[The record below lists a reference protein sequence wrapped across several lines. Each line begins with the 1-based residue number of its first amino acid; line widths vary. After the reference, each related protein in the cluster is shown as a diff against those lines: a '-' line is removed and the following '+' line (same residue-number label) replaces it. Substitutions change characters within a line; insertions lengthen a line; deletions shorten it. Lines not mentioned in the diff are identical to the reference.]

1 MDNYEK
7 FRQIIDSH
15 IAGAPKSKHF
25 DEILEML
32 FSKEEIAVAIHMN
45 FKSKSAESIATGSS
59 IPLNEVEK
67 RLDSM
72 ADKAI
77 ILSRKKDG
85 KKMYSLLPTVPGIF
99 EFSLAKKKEPPMQ
112 QKLAGLWDRYNEDE
126 MIESL
131 CGKPTPQMRV
141 IPIEKAISNRN
152 RILPYEE
159 VSKIINNSKYLA
171 VFDCACRTSA
181 GNCEAPINVCL
192 LFGTAAKFLVD
203 NGDATELSHKDAM
216 NVLDRTEKA
225 GLVHTSNNAAD
236 KTNIICNCCSCCC
249 HTLRGITELH
259 NPNAVATSSY
269 EAMVNH
275 DDCDACGI
283 CSNERCP
290 VNAIDIEETAF
301 VKSDNCI
308 GCGLCVTGCPSEA
321 IQLIKRKEPPKTP
334 KTIQDMAFK
343 IASEK
348 GKLDKLMKLM
358 T

>member
-32 FSKEEIAVAIHMN
+32 FSKEEIEVAIHMN
-45 FKSKSAESIATGSS
+45 FKSKNAESIATGSS
-59 IPLNEVEK
+59 IPLTEVEK

-77 ILSRKKDG
+77 ILRRKEDG
-85 KKMYSLLPTVPGIF
+85 KKLYSLLPTVPGIF
-99 EFSLAKKKEPPMQ
+99 ELSLAKKKEAPMQ
-112 QKLAGLWDRYNEDE
+112 QKLAQLWDRYNEE
-126 MIESL
+126 AMIESL
-131 CGKPTPQMRV
+131 CGKPTSHMRV
-141 IPIEKAISNRN
+141 IPIEKAISTQS

-159 VSKIINNSKYLA
+159 VSKLINNSKYLA

-181 GNCEAPINVCL
+181 GNCDAPINVCL
-192 LFGTAAKFLVD
+192 VFGIVAKFIVD
-203 NGDATELSHKDAM
+203 NGDAVELTYEEAM

-225 GLVHTSNNAAD
+225 GLVHTSNNSAD
-236 KTNIICNCCSCCC
+236 KPDIICSCCSCCC
-249 HTLRGITELH
+249 HAMRGITEFH
-259 NPNAVATSSY
+259 NPNALATSSY

-290 VNAIDIEETAF
+290 VNAIEIEDTAF

-321 IQLIKRKEPPKTP
+321 IKLIKRKEPPETP
-334 KTIQDMAFK
+334 NTVQDMALK